1 MHRNDQ
7 ALISAPS
14 HYPTLVTVSS
24 CQNFSVS
31 KQVNNLIMADC
42 NQMDRLKELFQ
53 RYDECTIQEI
63 PALYD
68 GWSKEY
74 NQVSGQ
80 KLFIHRYCR

>member
-1 MHRNDQ
+1 MK
-7 ALISAPS
+7 APS
-14 HYPTLVTVSS
+14 RYPTLVTASS
-24 CQNFSVS
+24 CPIVSVS
-31 KQVNNLIMADC
+31 QQVKNLVMVDC

-53 RYDECTIQEI
+53 YYDKCTIQEI

-68 GWSKEY
+68 GWSKDY